1 MDKNLYHRSFVTSFN
16 NFISDHKSIT
26 ARIGLDENS
35 LTDETKMKLTFDS
48 ESHLKIKSK
57 DESYDG
63 STSSSNE
70 SESNYRRP
78 LDEAQ
83 NFNENCRRKFMNADF
98 ATCWLNSCLQLIL
111 TALDHFESP
120 ILFNSELGEELVRL
134 RNSALHISLDPTT
147 AKNIIVEADDTRIAL
162 RISEIEK
169 EVPDEVQQ
177 QHQIEGIRRLRHD
190 LLHGQQCIRDLF
202 LCLQENIVS
211 WPDVCSVFNFKVTY
225 STVCCGCGDRFES
238 ETVEMYVEMDVP
250 PQNSSLSESL
260 EDYFCTS
267 NLNARLCNAG
277 CKIICQFEKRAQ
289 ISLVRETEFFI
300 IILSRAIETLDGYQL
315 DENQIIST
323 NDVYIRY

>member
-1 MDKNLYHRSFVTSFN
+1 MDKTLFDRSFVTSFN

-26 ARIGLDENS
+26 ARIGLDGNS
-35 LTDETKMKLTFDS
+35 LTDEIKMKITFDS
-48 ESHLKIKSK
+48 ESHLKVKSK
-57 DESYDG
+57 DESYHG
-63 STSSSNE
+63 SSSSSNE
-70 SESNYRRP
+70 SESDHTRP
-78 LDEAQ
+78 LAATP
-83 NFNENCRRKFMNADF
+83 NFNENFQRRFMNVDY

-120 ILFNSELGEELVRL
+120 ILFNSELGEELMRL
-134 RNSALHISLDPTT
+134 RNSDHNVSLDPTM
-147 AKNIIVEADDTRIAL
+147 AKNIIVEAEDTRIAL

-177 QHQIEGIRRLRHD
+177 QHQIEGVRRLRHD

-211 WPDVCSVFNFKVTY
+211 WPDICSVFNFKLTY

-238 ETVEMYVEMDVP
+238 ETVEMFVEMKVP
-250 PQNSSLSESL
+250 PKNSSLSDSL
-260 EDYFCTS
+260 EEYFCTS
-267 NLNARLCNAG
+267 NLNARLCNAE
-277 CKIICQFEKRAQ
+277 CKIICQFEKRVQ